1 MKILVEKHDIEKI
14 EVGDIVQTEKGISMK
29 ICAGYLSLEGD
40 SFGMVYH
47 VSDVT
52 NCKLLVK
59 SEDVVISKAEK
70 EEVYEV
76 KKVEEIE
83 DDDVEIYKTKDNSVT
98 IYKDGLF
105 LSKDFIKFIGKIT
118 GNNVKEI
125 FKLGDFD
132 DSFMQD
138 CLNDLLYHV
147 YSIYHNHRDKIDDDE
162 FMVDE
167 LKDMIYNFLDYH
179 NKGVEN
185 LYNERTKRT
194 DETLLDC
201 INYYKNVKKEDLLNV
216 YCNISLKQYFGSL
229 DEITYYFNKIG
240 RLIEIGRT
248 EYLNDN

>member
-1 MKILVEKHDIEKI
+1 MKILVERDNIEKI
-14 EVGDIVQTEKGISMK
+14 KVGDIVQTEKGIFMK
-29 ICAGYLSLEGD
+29 IYVGYLSLEGD
-40 SFGMVYH
+40 SFGMIYYN
-47 VSDVT
+47 SDFT
-52 NCKLLVK
+52 NFKLLIK

-70 EEVYEV
+70 EKEYEV
-76 KKVEEIE
+76 EKVEE
-83 DDDVEIYKTKDNSVT
+83 VKDNNVA

-105 LSKDFIKFIGKIT
+105 LSEDFITFLGKIT
-118 GNNVKEI
+118 GDNVKEI

-132 DSFMQD
+132 DSFMKN
-138 CLNDLLYHV
+138 CLYDLLFNIYK
-147 YSIYHNHRDKIDDDE
+147 IYHNHKYKIDDNEFDE

-167 LKDMIYNFLDYH
+167 LKSMIYDFLDYY

-185 LYNERTKRT
+185 LYNERAKRT

-216 YCNISLKQYFGSL
+216 YCNISIKQYFGSL

-240 RLIEIGRT
+240 RLVEIGRI